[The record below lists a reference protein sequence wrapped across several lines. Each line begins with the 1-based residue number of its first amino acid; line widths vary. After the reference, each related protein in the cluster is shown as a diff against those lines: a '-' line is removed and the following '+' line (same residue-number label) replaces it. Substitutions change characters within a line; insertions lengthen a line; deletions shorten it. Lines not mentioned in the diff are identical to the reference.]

1 VRVKVGVV
9 GHVEWIDYA
18 RVERVPRAGEIAH
31 ASEHWSEA
39 GGGGAVSAV
48 QLANLAGGSTLFA
61 ALGDDELG
69 RRAAAQLESQRVVV
83 HSPPLPLPQRRAFT
97 FVDDDG
103 ERTITVMTPK
113 LPISGGDER
122 LPWQELESFDGVY
135 FVSGDPESVRRARKA
150 RVLVATSRVL
160 PTLQEAAVALDALV
174 GSATDAGERYQPGD
188 LDPPP
193 RRVVLTEGEAGGFV
207 LGGERYAPV
216 PPPGPIVDTYGCGD
230 CFAAALTFG
239 LAAGMPLD
247 ETLAL
252 AARCGATVLTGRGG
266 YGNQVQLA

>member
-1 VRVKVGVV
+1 MKVGVG

-18 RVERVPRAGEIAH
+18 RVERVPLAGEIAH
-31 ASEHWSEA
+31 ASDHWSEA

-48 QLANLAGGSTLFA
+48 QLANLAGASTLFA
-61 ALGDDELG
+61 AMGDDDLG
-69 RRAAAQLESQRVVV
+69 RRAVGQLESHAVQVRT
-83 HSPPLPLPQRRAFT
+83 PQLPLPQRRAFT
-97 FVDDDG
+97 FVDDAG

-113 LPISGGDER
+113 LPLSGADES
-122 LPWQELESFDGVY
+122 LPWQELGSFDAVY
-135 FVSGDPESVRRARKA
+135 FVSGDAEAVRRARRA

-160 PTLQEAAVALDALV
+160 PTLQEAGVELDALV
-174 GSATDAGERYQPGD
+174 GSAVDPGERYEPGD

-193 RRVVLTEGEAGGFV
+193 RLVVLTEGERGGFV

-216 PPPGPIVDTYGCGD
+216 PPPGPVVDTYGCGD

-239 LAAGMPLD
+239 LAARLELA
-247 ETLAL
+247 ETLSL

-266 YGNQVQLA
+266 YGKQHRLR

>member
-48 QLANLAGGSTLFA
+48 QLANLAGAATLFA
-61 ALGDDELG
+61 ALGNDELG
-69 RRAAAQLESQRVVV
+69 RRAAAQLESQRVQVQ
-83 HSPPLPLPQRRAFT
+83 SPPLPLPQRRAFT

-103 ERTITVMTPK
+103 ERTITVMAPK
-113 LPISGGDER
+113 LPISGSDER
-122 LPWQELESFDGVY
+122 LPWHELEEFDGVY
-135 FVSGDPESVRRARKA
+135 FVSGDPESVRRARRA

-160 PTLQEAAVALDALV
+160 PMLREAGVELDALV
-174 GSATDAGERYQPGD
+174 GSASDAGERYEPGD

-193 RRVVLTEGEAGGFV
+193 RLVVLTEGAAGGFV
-207 LGGERYAPV
+207 LGGDRYAPV
-216 PPPGPIVDTYGCGD
+216 PPPGAVIDTYGCGD
-230 CFAAALTFG
+230 CFAAGLTFG
-239 LAAGMPLD
+239 LAAALPLGQA
-247 ETLAL
+247 LAL

-266 YGNQVQLA
+266 CGNQYRLV